1 MRESNPLPM
10 STKFSLKLTLHLWIL
25 MLGNNIFR
33 SEDEHFINFKLYTA
47 VQKNRVSTLQKS
59 SFQVPTIPA
68 KKFRPSFSC
77 QFRKFEFYYLHTT

>member
-1 MRESNPLPM
+1 
-10 STKFSLKLTLHLWIL
+10 

-33 SEDEHFINFKLYTA
+33 SEDEHLLIYLFINLFIKLYTA

-68 KKFRPSFSC
+68 KKFRPPFSC